1 MAFLEAQNIC
11 KSYDGNWAL
20 KNLSLSIPENCIY
33 GLLGPNGAGKT
44 TFIRIINRIIVQDSG
59 QLSINGQSLSSDQLG
74 IIGYLPEER
83 GLYKKSTISD
93 QAIYFA
99 QLKGVSKQDATKR
112 LRHWFDKMEIS
123 SWWNKNAEE
132 LSKGMQQKVQFII
145 SVLHQPTFLILDEP
159 MSGLDPI
166 NANLI
171 KDEIKSLKKEG
182 TTIVLST
189 HDMESVEEICD
200 NIALINKAEK
210 ILDGNVQEIRKSR
223 SNQIFEIT
231 YVGNPANFTNYLG
244 TGYEIVSEVQETD
257 RNKTIVRAL
266 NDQGANEILKSLL
279 PNVVIISV
287 QEIIPS
293 IKEIFISEV
302 TPKSTN
308 HE

>member
-33 GLLGPNGAGKT
+33 GLLGPNGAVKT

-59 QLSINGQSLSSDQLG
+59 QLSINGQSISSDQLG

-132 LSKGMQQKVQFII
+132 
-145 SVLHQPTFLILDEP
+145 
-159 MSGLDPI
+159 
-166 NANLI
+166 AN
-171 KDEIKSLKKEG
+171 
-182 TTIVLST
+182 
-189 HDMESVEEICD
+189 
-200 NIALINKAEK
+200 
-210 ILDGNVQEIRKSR
+210 
-223 SNQIFEIT
+223 
-231 YVGNPANFTNYLG
+231 
-244 TGYEIVSEVQETD
+244 
-257 RNKTIVRAL
+257 
-266 NDQGANEILKSLL
+266 
-279 PNVVIISV
+279 VII
-287 QEIIPS
+287 
-293 IKEIFISEV
+293 
-302 TPKSTN
+302 
-308 HE
+308 